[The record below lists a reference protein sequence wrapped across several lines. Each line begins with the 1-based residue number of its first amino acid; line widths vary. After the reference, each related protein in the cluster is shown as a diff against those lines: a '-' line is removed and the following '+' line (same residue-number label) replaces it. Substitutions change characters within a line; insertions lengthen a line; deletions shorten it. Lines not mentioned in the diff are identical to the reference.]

1 MTTRARLA
9 ILSTIAAIAGFPAN
23 AASDVTPERRAEHLA
38 SFDQVWETIRD
49 RQWDPYFNFREW
61 DRLRLELRP
70 NVEAARNDWE
80 ARAPMQELLASLGKS
95 HFGII
100 PAEAYDVLSGDDED
114 GADSAES
121 SDAESEAADSGE
133 PVMDDAGDTETDN
146 ADDEDAG
153 PGDLGIHPR
162 YRDGKLVVVRVREG
176 SPADLAGIEPG
187 WVITRIGSLDD
198 DELFEAAHESAGVE
212 RAETIIAM
220 GAAARLNG
228 DEGTDVEIGF
238 IDTRGNT
245 HTLEIERGPEP
256 GEEIRFGNLPGTR
269 VLQESRTLESGV
281 GYYTLDIFLNPPLV
295 MPTFERF
302 VREHIDAPGIV
313 IDMRGNLGG
322 IIPMAMG
329 IGGWFVDEPNIY
341 LGELITPDSRLKLVM
356 NPRDVTYEGP
366 VAVLIDEVSISNAEL
381 LSAGLKDI
389 GRARVFGNRTAG
401 LLLPSV
407 VELLPNGDGF
417 QYAFAGYES
426 ASGSSPEGVGVVP
439 DVEVLET
446 PESLAGGRDPVLEAA
461 LEWIADET
469 N

>member
-1 MTTRARLA
+1 MTNRARLA
-9 ILSTIAAIAGFPAN
+9 ILGILGACVTAPAL
-23 AASDVTPERRAEHLA
+23 ADITPERRAEHLA

-70 NVEAARNDWE
+70 NVEAATSDRE
-80 ARAPMQELLASLGKS
+80 ARAPMQELLASLEKS

-100 PAEAYDVLSGDDED
+100 PAEAYDVISGDD
-114 GADSAES
+114 
-121 SDAESEAADSGE
+121 DA
-133 PVMDDAGDTETDN
+133 TE
-146 ADDEDAG
+146 DEDAG
-153 PGDLGIHPR
+153 PGELGIHPR

-176 SPADLAGIEPG
+176 STADLAGVEPG
-187 WVITRIGSLDD
+187 WVITRVGSLDAED
-198 DELFEAAHESAGVE
+198 LFEAARESAGVQ

-220 GAAARLNG
+220 GATARLDG
-228 DEGTDVEIGF
+228 DEGTTVEVEF
-238 IDTRGNT
+238 VDTRGKER
-245 HTLEIERGPEP
+245 TLKIERGPEP

-269 VLQESRTLESGV
+269 VYQETKTLDNGV
-281 GYYTLDIFLNPPLV
+281 GYYALDIFLNPPLV

-313 IDMRGNLGG
+313 IDMRGNHGG
-322 IIPMAMG
+322 IITMSMG
-329 IGGWFVDEPNIY
+329 MGGWFVEEPNIY
-341 LGELITPDSRLKLVM
+341 LGELITPESRLKLVM
-356 NPRDVTYEGP
+356 NPRDVTYTGP

-426 ASGSSPEGVGVVP
+426 ASGNSPEGVGVVP

-446 PESLAGGRDPVLEAA
+446 PESLAGGHDPVLEAA
-461 LEWIADET
+461 LEWIARET